1 MQVLLFAAVIAEFI
15 FGWII
20 MGRLDDAMKKD
31 HLERGSWIRT
41 VQSCIGEVLRLK

>member
-1 MQVLLFAAVIAEFI
+1 MQILLFAAVIAEVVFV
-15 FGWII
+15 WII
-20 MGRLDDAMKKD
+20 VGWLDDAMKKD